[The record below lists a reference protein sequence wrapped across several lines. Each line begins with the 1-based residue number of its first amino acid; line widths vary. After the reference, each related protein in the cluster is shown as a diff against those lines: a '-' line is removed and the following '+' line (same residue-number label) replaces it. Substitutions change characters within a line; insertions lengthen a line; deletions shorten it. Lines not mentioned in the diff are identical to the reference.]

1 VPTSATVELPAWAQ
15 RFDSPARYKI
25 AYGGRGSTKSWTF
38 ARKIL
43 LRGLERPTRVLCARE
58 TQKSIAESVH
68 QLLTDQ
74 ISDLGLGAHYEVL
87 NTEIRG
93 RNGTKIGY
101 AGIRQQGIT
110 NLKSYEGADLCWVEE
125 AQVVTKKSWD
135 VLLPT
140 IRKPGSEIW
149 ISLNPE
155 LDTDETYERFVLN
168 PPEDAIVVNVNW
180 HDNPWFPAVL
190 DQERRTMLARDPVGY
205 ETVWEGKCRPAVEGA
220 IYAQEIDTMQR
231 EGRVRS
237 VPYDPLLKVHT
248 IWDLGWADS
257 MAIILVQR
265 STSELR
271 IIGYLSDSYKT
282 LPWYVDQLKALDYN
296 WGQDWIPH
304 DGKARDFK
312 TGKSTEEVLKA
323 LGRNPAIV
331 ENIGIDEG
339 IRAARLMFPRAWIDR
354 EKGRELLNALKRYR
368 RNVTTDGTFGDP
380 KHDEAS
386 HGADAWRY
394 LAVVADKLTNST
406 TARRPVAI
414 DVPRSWMS
422 A

>member
-1 VPTSATVELPAWAQ
+1 MPISAAIELPEWAERLDQ
-15 RFDSPARYKI
+15 PARYKV

-38 ARKIL
+38 ARKL
-43 LRGLERPTRVLCARE
+43 LIRGAERPLRVLCARE
-58 TQKSIAESVH
+58 TQKSIGESVH
-68 QLLTDQ
+68 QLLSDQ
-74 ISDLGLGAHYEVL
+74 VIALGLQGRYNVL
-87 NTEIRG
+87 NNEIRG
-93 RNGTKIGY
+93 SNGTQIGY

-140 IRKPGSEIW
+140 IRKPESEIW

-168 PPEDAIVVNVNW
+168 PPDSAIVIPVNW

-190 DQERRTMLARDPVGY
+190 DQERRTMLARDPIGY
-205 ETVWEGKCRPAVEGA
+205 ETIWEGKCRPAVEGA

-231 EGRVRS
+231 EGRVRT

-248 IWDLGWADS
+248 VWDLGWADA

-271 IIGYLSDSYKT
+271 VIGYISDSYKT
-282 LPWYVDQLKALDYN
+282 LPWYVGELAALPYN
-296 WGQDWIPH
+296 WGHDWIPH
-304 DGKARDFK
+304 DGRARDFK
-312 TGKSTEEVLKA
+312 TGKSTEEVLKS
-323 LGRNPAIV
+323 LGRNPRIV
-331 ENIGIDEG
+331 DNIGLDEG
-339 IRAARLMFPRAWIDR
+339 IRAARLIFPRAWIDKER
-354 EKGRELLNALKRYR
+354 CRDLLNALKRYR
-368 RNVTTDGTFGDP
+368 RTVTTDGTFGDP

-394 LAVVADKLTNST
+394 LAVVADQLQN
-406 TARRPVAI
+406 AGPVRKP
-414 DVPRSWMS
+414 VPLAESVR